1 MKPNN
6 KIEQLVRAF
15 EVASHPETRAQTL
28 RDMLAAQ
35 AESKKVHCISNK
47 SSIWRTIMKNRIT
60 KFGIAATIILV
71 LGLIAWFLPGTSK
84 SGLAF
89 AQVIRQL
96 NEVKSMAYKIT
107 TETANEK
114 VTMEIM
120 SLEPGRTR
128 MVMPGG
134 IILITDLLQK
144 KSLTLVTLNK
154 LAIFQKIDNQP
165 NFTSPNLLKNIISIS
180 KKFTGKDLSRV
191 AGKDLGLREVEGR
204 TAKGFQVPANGM
216 EIIYWVDPDTGYPI
230 RIEFAGNNMGTGAVR
245 KMIFRDLKFDVNLDE
260 SLFSLTVPKG
270 YTIQTLKAQTP
281 AQSKAQPLP
290 SEKDLVEALQ
300 VLCDING
307 GVFHPDLFTINPE
320 KGMNLGNK
328 VIQTMKKALANHPDQ
343 TNEICKKYN
352 NAIWATQFSQ
362 FQDDWHYV
370 GQNVKRGETG
380 TPICWWKPKGS
391 KTYRIMYADLTI
403 KDVAPDQ
410 LPAHK

>member
-15 EVASHPETRAQTL
+15 EVASYPETRAQTL

-35 AESKKVHCISNK
+35 TESRKLKFVLNE
-47 SSIWRTIMKNRIT
+47 SSIWRRIMKNRIT
-60 KFGIAATIILV
+60 KFSIAAAIILV

-96 NEVKSMAYKIT
+96 NEVKSMVYKIT
-107 TETANEK
+107 TKTANEN

-128 MVMPGG
+128 TVLPGG
-134 IILITDLLQK
+134 FILITDLLQK

-154 LAIFQKIDNQP
+154 TAVLQDINIEHF
-165 NFTSPNLLKNIISIS
+165 PNLLKSIIGIS
-180 KKFTGKDLSRV
+180 KFTGKDLNRV

-204 TAKGFQVPANGM
+204 TAQGFQIRPNGM
-216 EIIYWVDPDTGYPI
+216 EVIFWVDTDTGYPI
-230 RIEFAGNNMGTGAVR
+230 RIELTGNNLGGSASVNKIIM
-245 KMIFRDLKFDVNLDE
+245 RDIKCNVNLDE
-260 SLFSLTVPKG
+260 SLFSLTAPKG
-270 YTIQTLKAQTP
+270 YTVQTEKAQTP
-281 AQSKAQPLP
+281 AQSKAQRLP
-290 SEKDLVEALQ
+290 TEKDLVEALQ

-320 KGMNLGNK
+320 KSMNLSNK
-328 VIQTMKKALANHPDQ
+328 VIQAMKKALANHPAQ
-343 TNEICKKYN
+343 TKEICNKYG
-352 NAIWATQFSQ
+352 NAIWAPQFSQ
-362 FQDDWHYV
+362 LQSDWHYV
-370 GQNVKRGETG
+370 GQNVKRGEAG

-403 KDVAPDQ
+403 KDLTPDQ